1 VKILRRR
8 LQPLSWIAL
17 VAVLALALLPTL
29 SHALAFMQGERA
41 PWSEVCGAQRVPR
54 GVAGAESG
62 APLAV
67 HAASEHCAW
76 CGLSGSDL
84 LPPSDAAPGLPVA
97 GWREWLAA
105 ASAPAVDSRPAWA
118 PALPRAPPASA

>member
-1 VKILRRR
+1 MNTLRRR

-29 SHALAFMQGERA
+29 SHALAFVQGERA
-41 PWSEVCGAQRVPR
+41 PWAEVCSAQRGPR
-54 GVAGAESG
+54 LVAGPEGG

-84 LPPSDAAPGLPVA
+84 LPPSDAAPVLHAA
-97 GWREWLAA
+97 GWSGWPAA
-105 ASAPAVDSRPAWA
+105 GSASALAMRRVWA
-118 PALPRAPPASA
+118 SAHPRAPPAHA